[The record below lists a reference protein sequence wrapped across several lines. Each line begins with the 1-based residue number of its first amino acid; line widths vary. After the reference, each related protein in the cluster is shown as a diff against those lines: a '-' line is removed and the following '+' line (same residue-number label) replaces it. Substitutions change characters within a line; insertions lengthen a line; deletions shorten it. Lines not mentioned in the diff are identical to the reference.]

1 MLTAGIDVG
10 TRNTKVVII
19 RDDKEILGRGS
30 VITGFDQKAS
40 VEEAFNQALQEAKAT
55 MDEIVNVTAT
65 GAGRKVAPYANDEIT
80 EIGAN
85 AKGALFLV
93 PSARTVVDVGAEESR
108 ALGCDAN
115 GRVKDFAVNERC
127 AAGAGT
133 FIETMARI
141 LETSVE
147 GFARLSLEST
157 KSVPMNAQCA
167 IFAESEVVSLV
178 HTDTALEDIAGAVHE
193 AIADRVVAIV
203 RRVGVENDVV
213 LAGGM
218 ARNPG
223 FVEALKKTLGS
234 NVLVPEYP
242 EFVSALGAALTH
254 NQN

>member
-10 TRNTKVVII
+10 TRNTKVIVV
-19 RDDKEILGRGS
+19 RDDMEILGRGNA
-30 VITGFDQKAS
+30 ITGFDQKAS
-40 VEEAFNQALQEAKAT
+40 MEKAFDEALQTAKVS
-55 MDEIVNVTAT
+55 MDQIANVTAT
-65 GAGRKVAPYANDEIT
+65 GAGRKVASVANDEIT

-85 AKGALFLV
+85 AKGALFLM

-108 ALGCDAN
+108 ALVCDVN

-147 GFARLSLEST
+147 GFAKLSLEST
-157 KSVPMNAQCA
+157 KTVPMNAQCA
-167 IFAESEVVSLV
+167 IFAESEVVSLI

-203 RRVGVENDVV
+203 RRVGVENDVLLV
-213 LAGGM
+213 GGM

-223 FVEALKKTLGS
+223 FVEALKKTLE
-234 NVLVPEYP
+234 NDILVPEYP
-242 EFVSALGAALTH
+242 EYVSALGAALTH
-254 NQN
+254 N